1 MPTFDRIIQ
10 LLQQFKKQ
18 KEAFVHPLEIGGVEI
33 YLSGFR
39 AGIAACGAEI
49 PKELRRKV
57 LEKRG
62 WQRSAAGPVPQM
74 KAKNMTDLA
83 IMDEL
88 IEIEVELWQR
98 HAELRAAAK

>member
-1 MPTFDRIIQ
+1 MIQ
-10 LLQQFKKQ
+10 VLRQFQKQ
-18 KEAFVHPLEIGGVEI
+18 KEAFVHPLTIGGVEI

-39 AGIAACGAEI
+39 AGCAACGAEI

-57 LEKRG
+57 LERRG

-74 KAKNMTDLA
+74 QAKGMNDAAVL
-83 IMDEL
+83 DEL

-98 HAELRAAAK
+98 YGELRAKAEPKPEK